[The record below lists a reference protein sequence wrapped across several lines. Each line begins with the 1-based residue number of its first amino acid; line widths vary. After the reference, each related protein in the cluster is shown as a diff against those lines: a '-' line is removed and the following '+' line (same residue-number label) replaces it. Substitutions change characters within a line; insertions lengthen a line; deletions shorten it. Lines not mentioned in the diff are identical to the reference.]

1 MPKIRYF
8 IAAKTLEIGLTLP
21 TLSCAISSTSIFG
34 FPSILIISFPYT
46 SPTLIGASIGL
57 LYSREDFINCIW
69 SKDKVE
75 TIFFEET
82 KFTLGLFPSHTSTS
96 TITWFSSTSNF
107 WLVCEKAQLIRLEA
121 SFNLDLELFVP
132 LITVVIRLLSLLAV
146 AAIPQPEALVKPVFK
161 PSAPWTEDNNLFLLG
176 CLISL

>member
-1 MPKIRYF
+1 MPKMRYF
-8 IAAKTLEIGLTLP
+8 NAAKTLEIGLTLP
-21 TLSCAISSTSIFG
+21 ILFSAINSTSIFG
-34 FPSILIISFPYT
+34 LPSISIISFPYT
-46 SPTLIGASIGL
+46 SPFLIGASIGL

-82 KFTLGLFPSHTSTS
+82 KFTLGLLPNHTSTS
-96 TITWFSSTSNF
+96 TITWFLSTKSF

-121 SFNLDLELFVP
+121 SFSLDLELLVP
-132 LITVVIRLLSLLAV
+132 LITAVIRLVSLLAV

-161 PSAPWTEDNNLFLLG
+161 PSALG
-176 CLISL
+176 QKIIIYFY